1 MNLLMRTFFPMFL
14 CGSIGLILFGQLR
27 PDGNLTMPQWQLR
40 EEAPVQVTLAEAT
53 LGDLRHVVEANGKIE
68 AEVEVKISAEVSGRI
83 ADLTVREGDTVR
95 SNQLL
100 LQLDLAIFEADL
112 RSTQARV
119 QRLKESILVSEADV
133 EKAQRD
139 FERFKQL
146 YAKQVVARS
155 EYDDAATLYKKEK
168 ARLNMTKQELVEAE
182 SAFSKAKEDLR
193 KATIRSP
200 LSGVISQL
208 SAKQGE
214 VVLVGTMNNP
224 GTVIM
229 TLSDP
234 NRLVVRA
241 RIDESRVTLVQPG
254 QKALVHLQS
263 ESPVKFAGIVKHV
276 SPKGSKVTSLG
287 GTASNNSESTTFEV
301 LIQIDSPPPQARME
315 MSANVEILV
324 AEHEK
329 VLTIP
334 SQAVLLR
341 RLRDLPRSLR
351 SLAEKEPLKGI
362 GARDSARA
370 FYQVL
375 FVEAGGLASCRLVK
389 TGIGEHGRVEV
400 LEGLRSGERVVAGPY
415 RSFEKLK
422 DGRPI
427 AELSEGDVQEDG
439 AR

>member
-1 MNLLMRTFFPMFL
+1 MASRNRRQPTGVPSSPTGRSICPVVLGLAGAWIVENRPATGRRRLPHGRVARRANRPGPGRRRFFDTDEFETARARLLKKGNAMNLLMRTFFPMFL

-40 EEAPVQVTLAEAT
+40 EEAPVQVTVAEAT

-112 RSTQARV
+112 TSTQARV
-119 QRLKESILVSEADV
+119 QRLNESILVSEADG

-208 SAKQGE
+208 TAKQGE

-234 NRLVVRA
+234 NRLVVR
-241 RIDESRVTLVQPG
+241 
-254 QKALVHLQS
+254 
-263 ESPVKFAGIVKHV
+263 
-276 SPKGSKVTSLG
+276 
-287 GTASNNSESTTFEV
+287 
-301 LIQIDSPPPQARME
+301 
-315 MSANVEILV
+315 
-324 AEHEK
+324 
-329 VLTIP
+329 
-334 SQAVLLR
+334 
-341 RLRDLPRSLR
+341 
-351 SLAEKEPLKGI
+351 
-362 GARDSARA
+362 
-370 FYQVL
+370 
-375 FVEAGGLASCRLVK
+375 
-389 TGIGEHGRVEV
+389 
-400 LEGLRSGERVVAGPY
+400 
-415 RSFEKLK
+415 
-422 DGRPI
+422 
-427 AELSEGDVQEDG
+427 
-439 AR
+439 